1 MTIRSVIRLDRS
13 YSYTC
18 RRNNLIYGKRNRT
31 MRKACTIVDARNLC
45 KYDLAGGRALISPNP
60 SSCATRGCGV
70 SAIENL
76 TSSGRRCCSLVVYS
90 TVKSEGSTSSRHST
104 ALIYGDRARR
114 PSARGCCASYPALR
128 RRLKA
133 TKNNHLLAMP
143 VITNVFILKLPGTTA
158 SQTQSHTWTV
168 TRLRFG
174 DYPIRQ
180 THNQTRSNH
189 YLQWKDATPR

>member
-1 MTIRSVIRLDRS
+1 
-13 YSYTC
+13 
-18 RRNNLIYGKRNRT
+18 
-31 MRKACTIVDARNLC
+31 MRKAYTIVDAGNLC
-45 KYDLAGGRALISPNP
+45 KYDLTGGRALISPNP
-60 SSCATRGCGV
+60 SRCARRGCGV
-70 SAIENL
+70 AAIENM
-76 TSSGRRCCSLVVYS
+76 TSSGRRCCSLVVSS

-104 ALIYGDRARR
+104 ALIYSDRARR

-133 TKNNHLLAMP
+133 TKNNPLLAMP
-143 VITNVFILKLPGTTA
+143 VITNVFIHKLTRYHRN
-158 SQTQSHTWTV
+158 QTQSHTWTL

-180 THNQTRSNH
+180 THNQTSSNH